1 MKIQTLQ
8 KLIDN
13 NLTPRD
19 AIVLLRLNEVGVTT
33 PRMLV
38 TDKICA
44 ASITGI
50 ADKLIKLGFVNRER
64 SATDR
69 RSVSLNITERGRVLV
84 NGY

>member
-8 KLIDN
+8 KLINN

-19 AIVLLRLNEVGVTT
+19 ALILMRLNEVGVTT

-38 TDKICA
+38 TPEICA
-44 ASITGI
+44 ASVTGI
-50 ADKLIKLGFVNRER
+50 ADKLIKLGFIERNR
-64 SATDR
+64 SDTDR
-69 RSVSLNITERGRVLV
+69 RSVNINITEDGRRLV